1 MRNED
6 SNKLKQ
12 RHSNS
17 PLKKVTKINNFPK
30 PQQTSKQG
38 ISFSNSNTNILN
50 SFRKAIKCKKKNKTN
65 KNSRMLFFQI

>member
-17 PLKKVTKINNFPK
+17 PIKKVTKINIFPK
-30 PQQTSKQG
+30 PQLTSKQG
-38 ISFSNSNTNILN
+38 ISFSNSNTSILN
-50 SFRKAIKCKKKNKTN
+50 SFRKAIKNKKKNKTT
-65 KNSRMLFFQI
+65 KNSRMLFFQL

>member
-12 RHSNS
+12 KYSNS